1 MKKHLLATTILGILL
16 SITSQLSAQVAINA
30 DNSLPDNSAMLDVK
44 STTQGMLVPRM
55 TIANRDAISSPTTG

>member
-1 MKKHLLATTILGILL
+1 
-16 SITSQLSAQVAINA
+16 
-30 DNSLPDNSAMLDVK
+30 MLDVK